1 MFAFRLSKK
10 SLLKYRLDEINFYSE
25 KGTNQNRLIREAAY
39 RINSA
44 AGNNKKVG
52 AGFLYSVNLLTE
64 IYKYVISKF
73 KKEYDN
79 DVFKKE
85 FDFVTKTLGA
95 ENFVPVLNDFLTSFP
110 PEPIYSGKLQPEEY
124 IWNKSAGRYNYEV
137 ELEDSLILFLHN
149 NNPALDALHDLL
161 GVENLSFQ
169 NEFFNYI
176 EAAKKFFE
184 DEPKLKENNDLLN
197 FLLQPILNSPDN
209 LQGQLE
215 FIRSNWKDL
224 IADKFEREFLASSDL
239 LREDVI
245 IAGAEAPPPSFVP
258 EYKKGGRG
266 AIIGKSGFDMLAS
279 SSEDYVEEE
288 NFTPDTDWMP
298 KVVMIA
304 KNTYVWLS
312 QLSKKY
318 FREINRL
325 DQVPDEELQELS
337 KWNINSLWLIGV
349 WERSEASK
357 KIKHLRG
364 NIDAV
369 ASAYSLYDYE
379 IASDLGGYEAYQKLN
394 AQAKKFGIRL
404 AADMVPNHTGIYSKW
419 IVEHPD
425 YFIQSSTPPFPGYK
439 FTGANLSPDPNFTI
453 KIEDG
458 YWSNSDAAVVFER
471 IDNRTG
477 ERRYI
482 YHGNDGTNMPWNDTA
497 QLDILKHEVRE
508 AVIQKIMDV
517 ARKFSIIRFDAAMT
531 LTKKHFARLWYPE
544 PGSGGDIPSRADYAL
559 TKEEFN
565 KFFPKE
571 FWREVVDRINAEMP
585 ETLLLA
591 EAFWLMEG
599 YFVRT
604 LGMHRVYNSAFM
616 NMFMREENQKYRE
629 LIKNTLEFEP
639 EILKR
644 YVNFMSNPDE
654 ETAIKQFGSGD
665 KYFGVLTMMVTM
677 PGLPMFAH
685 GQIEGYHEKYG
696 MEYKR
701 AYYNEEPNYGL
712 IERHKREIFPLI
724 AKRRL
729 FSEVKNFWLFP
740 FKDNDGNVNENVFA
754 YVNALDDEK
763 ALVFYNNKY
772 DPTSGSINFS
782 EKKLTENELIQKS
795 LSEALFINPTE
806 EKFISFK
813 ELISKREF
821 LFKAEDFK
829 SGFNISLNGF
839 EYRVFSD
846 FKTHTVTREL
856 NELYSRVGKIG
867 FSSLKEEM
875 VKTQIRPIHDAT
887 LSLFDEE
894 IFSEIIGFLSSE
906 GLDKRE
912 NLERDISFLTN
923 RFNYLL
929 HQITEFLKIEADL
942 KILETN
948 FKNVLLSL
956 IQLRQD
962 VMSSNLRIDKRMRRN
977 LLLLFE
983 HNYRDN
989 LAYIILLNI
998 RSALE
1003 KLAGASPEE
1012 IDIYDEILFDD
1023 ICSSILSKLGKSQSE
1038 LDEIRTLIK
1047 ILTKLTAN
1055 SFEEILTDKSYSL
1068 GKQIKFT
1075 EKLFDELV
1083 DDDLVKEF
1091 LRVNSYQGETY
1102 YLKENFE
1109 ELIHWFYTIALI
1121 KYYISILGKEI
1132 SDDEKEA
1139 QITGLSK
1146 IVNYINLLSEDSG
1159 YRLNKLK
1166 EKLKF

>member
-10 SLLKYRLDEINFYSE
+10 SLLEYKLDEIYFYS
-25 KGTNQNRLIREAAY
+25 KNVSNKNKLIREAAY
-39 RINSA
+39 RINSFSE
-44 AGNNKKVG
+44 NDKNIG

-64 IYKYVISKF
+64 IYKYVISKYR
-73 KKEYDN
+73 KEFDKY
-79 DVFKKE
+79 VFKKE
-85 FDFVTKTLGA
+85 FDFLTKTLGA
-95 ENFVPVLNDFLTSFP
+95 DTLVPVINDFLNSFP
-110 PEPIYSGKLQPEEY
+110 PEPVYSGRLKPEEY
-124 IWNKSAGRYNYEV
+124 IWNKSDGRYNYEV

-149 NNPALDALHDLL
+149 NNPALNSLQDLIGIKNLSLGNEFNRYSETAGTFFKTEPKIAEDTDLL
-161 GVENLSFQ
+161 S
-169 NEFFNYI
+169 
-176 EAAKKFFE
+176 
-184 DEPKLKENNDLLN
+184 
-197 FLLQPILNSPDN
+197 FLLEPINKFPNN

-215 FIRSNWKDL
+215 FIKTEWKDL
-224 IADKFEREFLASSDL
+224 ISDKFEREFLTGFDL

-245 IAGAEAPPPSFVP
+245 LSGAGAPPPTLIP
-258 EYKKGGRG
+258 EYINPGKG
-266 AIIGKSGFDMLAS
+266 AAIGKSGFDMLAS
-279 SSEDYVEEE
+279 SAEDYEEEE
-288 NFTPDTDWMP
+288 NFTADTAWMP

-312 QLSKKY
+312 QLSRKY
-318 FREINRL
+318 QRDIYRL
-325 DQVPDEELQELS
+325 DHVPDEELIEL
-337 KWNINSLWLIGV
+337 KNRNINSLWLIGV
-349 WERSEASK
+349 WQRSEASE

-379 IASDLGGYEAYQKLN
+379 IASDLGGYEAYRNLN
-394 AQAKKFGIRL
+394 ERAKQFGIRL

-425 YFIQSSTPPFPGYK
+425 YFIQSSMPPFPSYK
-439 FTGANLSPDPNFTI
+439 FTGENLSPDPNFSI

-497 QLDILKHEVRE
+497 QLDILKKEVRE

-565 KFFPKE
+565 ALFPKE
-571 FWREVVDRINAEMP
+571 FWREVVDRINSEMP

-616 NMFMREENQKYRE
+616 NMLMREENHKYRE
-629 LIKNTLEFEP
+629 LLKNTLEFEP

-654 ETAIKQFGSGD
+654 ETAIKQFGAGD
-665 KYFGVLTMMVTM
+665 KYFGVLTMMITM

-701 AYYNEEPNYGL
+701 AYYNEEPNTEL
-712 IERHKREIFPLI
+712 IERHRREIFPLLR
-724 AKRRL
+724 KRRL
-729 FSEVKNFWLFP
+729 FSEVKNFWVFP
-740 FKDNDGNVNENVFA
+740 FIDKNGNINQNVFA
-754 YVNALDDEK
+754 YSNRLNDEK

-772 DPTSGSINFS
+772 DSVSGQINFS
-782 EKKLTENELIQKS
+782 EKKLVDNQLKLKT
-795 LSEALFINPTE
+795 LSEALSINPADDI
-806 EKFISFK
+806 FISFR
-813 ELISKREF
+813 EFISGREF

-829 SGFNISLNGF
+829 SGFEINLNGF
-839 EYRVFSD
+839 EYRVFTD
-846 FKTHTVTREL
+846 FTTLPVTGEL
-856 NELYSRVGKIG
+856 TELYSRVGKIG
-867 FSSLKEEM
+867 FSSLEDEI
-875 VKTQIRPIHDAT
+875 VRTQIKPIHEAT

-894 IFSEIIGFLSSE
+894 IFSEVISFLSTE

-929 HQITEFLKIEADL
+929 HQIADFLEIKTDLHIIENSFRE
-942 KILETN
+942 ILLAVIE
-948 FKNVLLSL
+948 
-956 IQLRQD
+956 LRQD
-962 VMSSNLRIDKRMRRN
+962 VMSSKLQIDKSLREN

-989 LAYIILLNI
+989 FAYIILLYI
-998 RSALE
+998 RRALE
-1003 KLAGASPEE
+1003 ALAKASPKQ
-1012 IDIYDEILFDD
+1012 INIYDELLFDD
-1023 ICSSILSKLGKSQSE
+1023 ICITILSKLGKSKNE

-1047 ILTKLTAN
+1047 ILTEFPE
-1055 SFEEILTDKSYSL
+1055 SVFEEIFTTSSSSIGQKIKS
-1068 GKQIKFT
+1068 F
-1075 EKLFDELV
+1075 EKTLLSML
-1083 DDDLVKEF
+1083 DDDAVKRF
-1091 LRVNSYQGETY
+1091 IRVNEYEGEQF

-1109 ELIHWFYTIALI
+1109 ELIHWYFTIGLI
-1121 KYYISILGKEI
+1121 KYYVLTSGREIPETQKESHI
-1132 SDDEKEA
+1132 K
-1139 QITGLSK
+1139 IMSK
-1146 IVNYINLLSEDSG
+1146 IINYINLISEDSG
-1159 YRLNKLK
+1159 YRLNTLK
-1166 EKLKF
+1166 EKLKV